1 MALPLTLTEECRM
14 KADDR
19 INILVVDDV
28 PEKLIAVEAILE
40 DLGQNIVSVGSGRE
54 ALRRLLYQDF
64 ALILLDVNMPEMDGF
79 ETAAMIRQ
87 RKKSEHTPIIFITGF
102 SDETHVSRG
111 YSLGAVD
118 YILTPVV
125 PEVLRAKVAV
135 FVDLYRKTELVK
147 RQAEQQV
154 AIAHEQAA
162 RASAEAATR
171 RSAFLADA
179 STILATSLDY
189 DATLAHSA
197 RLPIPSLADISVLRM
212 AGASRMGPAQVACVD
227 QHIEAALHSAS
238 ACPLGSALEARSQH
252 VMRTGKTE
260 RLAPPDLGAPAG
272 EAGAGNGAPP
282 PPKVAAALVLP
293 LVARGKVLGTLSLA
307 RTREGSAYAPLD
319 VSLAE
324 DLAGRIAIAVD
335 NANLFRKVQEGDR
348 RKDEF
353 LATLSHELRN
363 PIAAI
368 SNALQCL
375 EVGADSPSMVDEA
388 RTILKRQVQHVIRL
402 VEDLLDV
409 SRITRGKIRLR
420 KETVELKSIVDRAVS
435 GVRPLVAARGHD
447 LAVSLP
453 ATAVHLRG
461 DPTRLEQVIGNLLHN
476 AVKYTEPG
484 GRIELTAELEGEQV
498 TIRVKDTGAGI
509 SDDLLPKIFDLFAQG
524 DRTLDHSQ
532 GGLGIGLTLVRSLV
546 ALHGGD
552 VSATSRGPGLGSE
565 FVVRLPAVAP
575 SAKSEAD
582 SDFAP
587 SNGAVPDPNCRRVL
601 LVDDNVDLATT
612 TAVLLR
618 SLGHDVHLCHDGPAA
633 LRAVGAVQ
641 PEIMFIDIGL
651 PGMSGHEVA
660 RAIRQQHGRGD
671 LFLVAMTGYGQ
682 PEDRRRSRDAG
693 FNVHLVKPVG
703 LQALEELLRAPQPA
717 AGAT

>member
-1 MALPLTLTEECRM
+1 M

-28 PEKLIAVEAILE
+28 PEKLIAIEAILE

-162 RASAEAATR
+162 RAAAEAATK

-212 AGASRMGPAQVACVD
+212 AGANRTNPAQVACADD
-227 QHIEAALHSAS
+227 QIEAALHSAS
-238 ACPLGSALEARSQH
+238 ACPFGSVLDACSRH
-252 VMRTGKTE
+252 VMQTGKTE
-260 RLAPPDLGAPAG
+260 RLAPSFLGESPAG
-272 EAGAGNGAPP
+272 GPDAGNGAAPAP
-282 PPKVAAALVLP
+282 RIAAALVLP
-293 LVARGKVLGTLSLA
+293 LIARGKVLGTLSLA
-307 RTREGSAYAPLD
+307 RTREGSVYAPLD

-324 DLAGRIAIAVD
+324 DLAGRIAIAID
-335 NANLFRKVQEGDR
+335 NANLFREVQEGDR

-375 EVGADSPSMVDEA
+375 EVGADSQALVDEA
-388 RTILKRQVQHVIRL
+388 RSILKRQVQHVIRL
-402 VEDLLDV
+402 VDDLLDV

-420 KETVELKSIVDRAVS
+420 AETVELKSMIDRAVS

-447 LAVSLP
+447 LSVSLP
-453 ATAVHLRG
+453 ETAVYLKG
-461 DPTRLEQVIGNLLHN
+461 DPTRLEQVVGNLLHN
-476 AVKYTEPG
+476 AAKYTDPG
-484 GRIELTAELEGEQV
+484 GRIEMAAELEGEQV
-498 TIRVKDTGAGI
+498 AIRVKDTGAGI
-509 SDDLLPKIFDLFAQG
+509 SADLLPKIFDLFAQG

-532 GGLGIGLTLVRSLV
+532 GGLGIGLTLVRNLV
-546 ALHGGD
+546 TLHGGE
-552 VSATSRGPGLGSE
+552 VSAASRGPGQGSE
-565 FVVRLPAVAP
+565 FVVRLPVVVPVDKEDAP
-575 SAKSEAD
+575 AD
-582 SDFAP
+582 SAP
-587 SNGAVPDPNCRRVL
+587 ANGAATNGHGRRVV
-601 LVDDNVDLATT
+601 LVDDNVDLGTM

-633 LRAVGAVQ
+633 LRAVDAVQ
-641 PEIMFIDIGL
+641 PEVMLIDIGL

-660 RAIRQQHGRGD
+660 RAIRQRPGSD
-671 LFLVAMTGYGQ
+671 ELLLVAMTGYGQ
-682 PEDRRRSRDAG
+682 AEDRRRSLDAG
-693 FNVHLVKPVG
+693 FDVHLVKPVG
-703 LQALEELLRAPQPA
+703 LRALEELLRASQPA